1 MPQRGGN
8 LIMFFFKGTTV
19 AEQYIFTM
27 QGVTKRLKTGK
38 TLFDNIWL
46 SYLPGAK
53 IGVIGHNGS
62 GKSTL
67 LKIMAGLDT
76 DFTGETILAKGAR
89 VGYLAQEP
97 DMDPNKTVRE
107 VATEGL
113 GDISAML
120 QEFEA
125 ISMKMAE
132 EMTDDEMNALLE
144 RQGDLQEK
152 IDAVDG
158 WDLDRHIDIAMDA
171 LRCPDPDQKV
181 GVLSGGEKRR
191 VALCRLLLQKP
202 DMLLLDEPTN
212 HLDALSV
219 AWLERH
225 LRDYAGTVIVV
236 THDRYFLDNIT
247 EWILEIDQGTFRPYH
262 ANYKEWL
269 KQKQKIL
276 HDQQSQENKLSKAL
290 EEELAWVNESPK
302 GRMKKSK
309 ARLTAFEKARANQRD
324 TKAYTSQIIIPDGEP
339 LGDQVLSFEGITK
352 AEGDRLLMENV
363 SAVIPKGA
371 IVGII
376 GANGAGKTTLFRMI
390 TGQTPPDAGTITVGQ
405 KVSLGYVDQ
414 SRDILNDDDTIWQA
428 ISGGAE
434 VLDLGGRE
442 VNSRAYCSWFHF
454 KGADQQKK
462 LRDLSGGERNRV
474 HLARILKARHNVLL
488 LDEPTNDLDI
498 ETLRAL
504 EEALLDFSGVALI
517 ISHDRWFLDRIATH
531 ILAYEGDSVLHFHT
545 GNYASYV
552 EDAKARLGEDLLAPH
567 RLKYKTLRRG

>member
-1 MPQRGGN
+1 M
-8 LIMFFFKGTTV
+8 

-339 LGDQVLSFEGITK
+339 LGDQVLTFEGITK
-352 AEGDRLLMENV
+352 AEGDRLLMEDV

-390 TGQTPPDAGTITVGQ
+390 TGQTTPDAGTITVGQ

-434 VLDLGGRE
+434 ILDLGGRE

>member
-1 MPQRGGN
+1 M
-8 LIMFFFKGTTV
+8 
-19 AEQYIFTM
+19 AEPYIFTM

-113 GDISAML
+113 GEISAML

-132 EMTDDEMNALLE
+132 DMTDDDMNALLE

-309 ARLTAFEKARANQRD
+309 ARLTAFEKSRANQRE
-324 TKAYTSQIIIPDGEP
+324 TKAYASQIIIPDGEP
-339 LGDQVLSFEGITK
+339 LGDQVITFEGITK
-352 AEGDRLLMENV
+352 AEGDRLLMDDF

-390 TGQTPPDAGTITVGQ
+390 TGQTSPDTGTIAVGQ

-428 ISGGAE
+428 ISG
-434 VLDLGGRE
+434 
-442 VNSRAYCSWFHF
+442 
-454 KGADQQKK
+454 
-462 LRDLSGGERNRV
+462 
-474 HLARILKARHNVLL
+474 
-488 LDEPTNDLDI
+488 
-498 ETLRAL
+498 
-504 EEALLDFSGVALI
+504 
-517 ISHDRWFLDRIATH
+517 
-531 ILAYEGDSVLHFHT
+531 
-545 GNYASYV
+545 
-552 EDAKARLGEDLLAPH
+552 
-567 RLKYKTLRRG
+567 

>member
-1 MPQRGGN
+1 M
-8 LIMFFFKGTTV
+8 

-113 GDISAML
+113 GEISAML

-132 EMTDDEMNALLE
+132 EMTDDEMNTLLE

-152 IDAVDG
+152 IDAADG

-171 LRCPDPDQKV
+171 LRCPDADQKV

-276 HDQQSQENKLSKAL
+276 HDQQSQENKLSKSL

-309 ARLTAFEKARANQRD
+309 ARLTAFEKSRANQRD

-339 LGDQVLSFEGITK
+339 LGDQVITLDTISK
-352 AEGDRLLMENV
+352 AENDRLLMDTF
-363 SAVIPKGA
+363 SAAIPKGA

-390 TGQTPPDAGTITVGQ
+390 TGQTTPDAGTITVGQ

-414 SRDILNDDDTIWQA
+414 SRDVLNDDDSIWQA

-434 VLDLGGRE
+434 VLDLGDRE

-504 EEALLDFSGVALI
+504 EDALLDFSGVALI

-531 ILAYEGDSVLHFHT
+531 IIAYEGDSALHFHT

-552 EDAKARLGEDLLAPH
+552 EDAKARLGEDMLAPH
-567 RLKYKTLRRG
+567 RLKYKSLRRG

>member
-1 MPQRGGN
+1 M
-8 LIMFFFKGTTV
+8 

-352 AEGDRLLMENV
+352 TEGDRLLMEDV

-390 TGQTPPDAGTITVGQ
+390 TGQTTPDAGTITVGQ

-434 VLDLGGRE
+434 ILDLGGRE

>member
-1 MPQRGGN
+1 
-8 LIMFFFKGTTV
+8 MFFFKGTTV

-339 LGDQVLSFEGITK
+339 LGDQVLTFEGITK
-352 AEGDRLLMENV
+352 AEGDRLLMEDV

-390 TGQTPPDAGTITVGQ
+390 TGQTTPDAGTITVGQ

-434 VLDLGGRE
+434 ILDLGGRE

>member
-1 MPQRGGN
+1 M
-8 LIMFFFKGTTV
+8 

-38 TLFDNIWL
+38 TVVDNIWL

-113 GDISAML
+113 GNISAML

-132 EMTDDEMNALLE
+132 EMTDDAMNTLLE

-152 IDAVDG
+152 IDAADG

-171 LRCPDPDQKV
+171 LRCPEPDQKV

-269 KQKQKIL
+269 KQKY
-276 HDQQSQENKLSKAL
+276 LSA
-290 EEELAWVNESPK
+290 
-302 GRMKKSK
+302 
-309 ARLTAFEKARANQRD
+309 
-324 TKAYTSQIIIPDGEP
+324 
-339 LGDQVLSFEGITK
+339 
-352 AEGDRLLMENV
+352 
-363 SAVIPKGA
+363 
-371 IVGII
+371 
-376 GANGAGKTTLFRMI
+376 
-390 TGQTPPDAGTITVGQ
+390 
-405 KVSLGYVDQ
+405 
-414 SRDILNDDDTIWQA
+414 
-428 ISGGAE
+428 
-434 VLDLGGRE
+434 
-442 VNSRAYCSWFHF
+442 
-454 KGADQQKK
+454 
-462 LRDLSGGERNRV
+462 
-474 HLARILKARHNVLL
+474 
-488 LDEPTNDLDI
+488 
-498 ETLRAL
+498 
-504 EEALLDFSGVALI
+504 
-517 ISHDRWFLDRIATH
+517 
-531 ILAYEGDSVLHFHT
+531 
-545 GNYASYV
+545 
-552 EDAKARLGEDLLAPH
+552 
-567 RLKYKTLRRG
+567 

>member
-1 MPQRGGN
+1 M
-8 LIMFFFKGTTV
+8 

-76 DFTGETILAKGAR
+76 DFTGETILAKGAK

-113 GDISAML
+113 GEISQML

-125 ISMKMAE
+125 ISLKMAE
-132 EMTDDEMNALLE
+132 EITDDEMNALLE
-144 RQGDLQEK
+144 KQGDLQEK

-171 LRCPDPDQKV
+171 LRCPEPDQKV

-309 ARLTAFEKARANQRD
+309 ARLTAFEKSTANQRE
-324 TKAYTSQIIIPDGEP
+324 TKAYTSQIIIPDGET
-339 LGDQVLSFEGITK
+339 LGDQVITFEDITK
-352 AEGDRLLMENV
+352 AENDRVLIDAF
-363 SAVIPKGA
+363 SAAIPKGA

-390 TGQTPPDAGTITVGQ
+390 TGQATPDTGSIAIGQ

-414 SRDILNDDDTIWQA
+414 SRDILNDEDTIWQA

-434 VLDLGGRE
+434 VLDLGGRD

-531 ILAYEGDSVLHFHT
+531 IIAYEGDSNVHFHV

-552 EDAKARLGEDLLAPH
+552 DDAKARLGDDLLAPH
-567 RLKYKTLRRG
+567 RLKYKALRRG